1 MSLPIKCSKKCK
13 KSVRRISEIV
23 RTDEETAY
31 AMVLM
36 TALLMD
42 LRPDDDEVLEMVL
55 KDCGYGRDLSFA

>member
-1 MSLPIKCSKKCK
+1 MSLPIKCSEKCR
-13 KSVRRISEIV
+13 KSVQRISEAV

-55 KDCGYGRDLSFA
+55 KDCGHGRDLSIA